1 MASREAIVAS
11 PKVGVPV
18 LDAVTALVVV
28 KTVPRDKEAVL
39 SVSIVREADT
49 ANPFDRESVLG
60 YFASLLTVTA
70 CPKLRAAEIGL
81 S

>member
-1 MASREAIVAS
+1 M
-11 PKVGVPV
+11 GVPV
-18 LDAVTALVVV
+18 LDAATALVAV

-60 YFASLLTVTA
+60 CFASLLTVA
-70 CPKLRAAEIGL
+70 ARPKLRAAEIG
-81 S
+81 